1 MAFENVSK
9 YKEQI
14 YRCNTCGRCPRGPW
28 DPNQPTVL
36 PLPERQ
42 CPIYE
47 THKMLSYSSQGMIL
61 IIRDLLEG
69 KIKPSESLVSAVYE
83 CLLCQ
88 HCNAVCAATNDIP
101 LGELEC
107 AQIFQALRADL
118 VEMGVAPPAS
128 LKNATDK
135 IREKHNRMGID
146 RKRGAWAEGMNI
158 PSKGATMIFAG
169 CTAAYQNK
177 EVVQSLAIV
186 MQRVGMNF
194 GILEDEW
201 CCGALQYDSGM
212 LHDFRASVQHNVDAI
227 RKTGAKEIVMVC
239 ADGYKTIKND
249 YPMYAGHLG
258 FDVIHS
264 SELIA
269 RLLNKNQIS
278 FAKNFDLGGI
288 ATYFDPCLLARAND
302 VIDQPREIINAIPRI
317 ELVEMEGF
325 GKYTNCCGR
334 PIVAPASKET
344 CVQAGHD
351 RIKDA
356 LAVDARVIIT
366 GCVNCKQSMTL
377 AAKKLGAEIK
387 VLDIVEL
394 VAQAMA

>member
-1 MAFENVSK
+1 M
-9 YKEQI
+9 
-14 YRCNTCGRCPRGPW
+14 P
-28 DPNQPTVL
+28 
-36 PLPERQ
+36 
-42 CPIYE
+42 
-47 THKMLSYSSQGMIL
+47 
-61 IIRDLLEG
+61 
-69 KIKPSESLVSAVYE
+69 AVPALY
-83 CLLCQ
+83 
-88 HCNAVCAATNDIP
+88 AVCAATNDIP

-227 RKTGAKEIVMVC
+227 RKTGAKEVVMVC

-249 YPMYAGHLG
+249 YPKYAGELG
-258 FDVIHS
+258 FDVVHS

-278 FAKNFDLGGI
+278 FTKNFDLGGI

-344 CVQAGHD
+344 YVQAGHD